1 MAKKNIKDVLDGINE
16 FEREPVPINKLKGF
30 KSFVGMVA
38 GEHIAGTEFV
48 IGPMFV
54 AYGVSAPDLIWGLL
68 IGNLLAVLS
77 WTFVCAPIATKTR
90 TTIYYQL
97 ERISGFKLVSF
108 YNVVNGLLF
117 AFVAASMIAVSA
129 TAVGVPFHIE
139 MPKLDDILPT
149 SLGWV
154 IVVFVLGSVITI
166 VSMFGY
172 DQVSK
177 FANIFAP
184 WMPLIFLG
192 GAIAV
197 LPRLGVTHFSD
208 FWPVAKEKIW
218 TGIPMAGQIK
228 FTIWHVAA
236 FAWLCNGSMHLGLSD
251 TSIYRYAKKP
261 IYGLASAAGMF
272 IGHFMAW
279 LASGILC
286 AAALGVTTPGPIA
299 YFSMGF
305 AGILCV
311 IVAGWT
317 TANPTLYRAGLAIQA
332 VLPALKR
339 WKITL
344 IIGIVVTSLACFPG
358 VVTKLMSFLAFYSL
372 LAVPVGAIVFV
383 DIYLLPKLGLKQN
396 YAEYKGISFSWI
408 VAATW
413 GLSFIVAKA
422 LDIYF
427 QIDGLEFFLAIPGWF
442 TSVIIYL
449 VLNYFFQ
456 EKQLKTV
463 Q

>member
-1 MAKKNIKDVLDGINE
+1 MAKKTIKETLDGINE
-16 FEREPVPINKLKGF
+16 YEKEPVPENKVKGF

-54 AYGVSAPDLIWGLL
+54 AYGVSAPDLLWGLL
-68 IGNLLAVLS
+68 IGNILAVLS

-90 TTIYYQL
+90 ITIFYHL
-97 ERISGFKLVSF
+97 EKISGFKLVSF

-117 AFVAASMIAVSA
+117 AFVAASMIGVSA
-129 TAVGVPFHIE
+129 TAVGIPFDIP
-139 MPKLDDILPT
+139 MPELDEILP
-149 SLGWV
+149 SGPGW
-154 IVVFVLGSVITI
+154 IITVLIIGAVITV

-197 LPRLGVTHFSD
+197 LPSLGVEKFSD

-218 TGIPMAGQIK
+218 TGTPMAGQIK
-228 FTIWHVAA
+228 FTMWHVVA
-236 FAWLCNGSMHLGLSD
+236 FAWLCNGGMHLGLSD
-251 TSIYRYAKKP
+251 TTIYRYAKKP

-272 IGHFMAW
+272 IGHGMAW
-279 LASGILC
+279 IASGILC

-299 YFSMGF
+299 YGSMGL
-305 AGILCV
+305 AGALCV
-311 IVAGWT
+311 VVAGWT
-317 TANPTLYRAGLAIQA
+317 TANPTIYRAGLAIQA

-344 IIGIVVTSLACFPG
+344 IIGVIVSLLACFPG
-358 VVTKLMSFLAFYSL
+358 VVTKLMEFIAFYAL
-372 LAVPVGAIVFV
+372 LAVPVGAVVFADV
-383 DIYLLPKLGLKQN
+383 YFLPKLGLKQN
-396 YAEYKGISFSWI
+396 YAEYQRFNI
-408 VAATW
+408 
-413 GLSFIVAKA
+413 
-422 LDIYF
+422 
-427 QIDGLEFFLAIPGWF
+427 
-442 TSVIIYL
+442 
-449 VLNYFFQ
+449 
-456 EKQLKTV
+456 
-463 Q
+463 